1 MMENKDIKEYHKMVK
16 KLEKKE
22 TYKPLPDGLI
32 IKKSSIEGQ
41 GIFTTKFIE
50 DNIKLGLSHI
60 IVNGELIR
68 TPLGGFVNHSDK
80 PNCIKVRGVLGL
92 KDVEQY
98 NKYFLYTIRDIKAWE
113 ELTCKYT
120 FYKVGKKEEENTDYN
135 ITAPMMELE

>member
-1 MMENKDIKEYHKMVK
+1 MMKDKDIEEYHKMVE

-68 TPLGGFVNHSDK
+68 TPLGGFVNHSDN

-120 FYKVGKKEEENTDYN
+120 FYKVGKKEEDNIDYN

>member
-1 MMENKDIKEYHKMVK
+1 MMEDKDIKEYHKMVE
-16 KLEKKE
+16 KLEKKD

-68 TPLGGFVNHSDK
+68 TPLGGFVNHSDN

-120 FYKVGKKEEENTDYN
+120 FYKVGKKEEDNIDYN

>member
-1 MMENKDIKEYHKMVK
+1 MMENKDIKEYHKMVE
-16 KLEKKE
+16 KLEKKD

-68 TPLGGFVNHSDK
+68 TPLGGFVNHSDN
-80 PNCIKVRGVLGL
+80 PNCVKIRGVLGL

-135 ITAPMMELE
+135 ITAPMMEME

>member
-1 MMENKDIKEYHKMVK
+1 MMEDKDIEEYHKMVE

-32 IKKSSIEGQ
+32 IQKSSIEGQ

-50 DNIKLGLSHI
+50 NNIKLGLSHI
-60 IVNGELIR
+60 VVNGELIR
-68 TPLGGFVNHSDK
+68 TPLGGFVNHSDN
-80 PNCIKVRGVLGL
+80 PNCVKIRGVLGL

-120 FYKVGKKEEENTDYN
+120 FYN
-135 ITAPMMELE
+135 IKNANI